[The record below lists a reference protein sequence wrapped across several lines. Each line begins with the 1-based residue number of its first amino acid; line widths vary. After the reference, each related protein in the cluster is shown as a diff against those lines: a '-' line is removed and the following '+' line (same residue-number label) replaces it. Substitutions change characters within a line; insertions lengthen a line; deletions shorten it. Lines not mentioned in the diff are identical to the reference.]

1 MFEPVHGSPPDIAGH
16 GIANPIGAMWSAAMM
31 LEHLGLPTDA
41 ARVMPAIESAC
52 GRGAVTP
59 DLRRNAR
66 TEEITDATLA
76 ELART

>member
-1 MFEPVHGSPPDIAGH
+1 
-16 GIANPIGAMWSAAMM
+16 
-31 LEHLGLPTDA
+31 
-41 ARVMPAIESAC
+41 MPAIESAC
-52 GRGAVTP
+52 GRGSVTP